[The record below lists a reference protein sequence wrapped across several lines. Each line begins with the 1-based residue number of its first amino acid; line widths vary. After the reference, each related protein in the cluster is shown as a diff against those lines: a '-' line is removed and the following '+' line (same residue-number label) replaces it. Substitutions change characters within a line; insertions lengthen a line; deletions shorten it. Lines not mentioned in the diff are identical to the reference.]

1 MKRAKKTR
9 VVLGVT
15 GSIAAYKAAELAR
28 YMMKRGCAVRVVMS
42 ESAEQFISPLTFES
56 LTGQPVAR
64 SFWEETQPGA
74 IGHIALADWAD
85 VVLVAPATADTIA
98 KAAYGFSD
106 TPLLAVLLATKAP
119 IVIAPAMNV
128 NMFEHSQ
135 TQENIH
141 NLQARGVMFV
151 SPESGDLACG
161 WKGRGRLAQP
171 AEIYHHVRRAVTPQ
185 DLQGKRVVISTGP
198 TREAIDPVRFISNRS
213 SGKMG
218 LSLAVEAFHRG
229 AEVTLVHGPLSSSPR
244 LPSLIRTI
252 SITSADEM
260 RSAVLTTLGRD
271 PAQQA
276 PDIMIMAAAVADYR
290 PEIESGQKIK
300 KSNAPLNIQLVS
312 NPDILKELGEIKG
325 SHERPFLVGFAVETG
340 DTEKLLSEAKRKL
353 EAKNADLLVGNL
365 AQDSFDKD
373 TNKVLIVS
381 KGGNAEEIDTARKS
395 LIAKRIFDT
404 VATNTRSQS

>member
-1 MKRAKKTR
+1 MKREKKIR

-28 YMMKRGCAVRVVMS
+28 YMMKRGCVVRVVMS
-42 ESAEQFISPLTFES
+42 KSAEQFISPLTFES

-85 VVLVAPATADTIA
+85 IVLVAPATADTIA
-98 KAAYGFSD
+98 KVAYGFSD
-106 TPLLAVLLATKAP
+106 SPLLAVLLATKAP

-151 SPESGDLACG
+151 TPESGDLACG

-171 AEIYHHVRRAVTPQ
+171 AEIYHHVRRAVSPQ
-185 DLQGKRVVISTGP
+185 DLRGKRVVISTGP

-218 LSLAVEAFHRG
+218 LSLAVEAFYRG
-229 AEVTLVHGPLSSSPR
+229 AEVTLVHGPLSGSPK

-260 RSAVLTTLGRD
+260 RNAVINTLGRD
-271 PAQQA
+271 PAQHA
-276 PDIMIMAAAVADYR
+276 ADIMIMAAAVADYR
-290 PEIESGQKIK
+290 PETQSDQKIK

-325 SHERPFLVGFAVETG
+325 THKKPFLVGFAVETG
-340 DTEKLLSEAKRKL
+340 DTEKLLSEATRKL

-395 LIAKRIFDT
+395 LIAKRIF
-404 VATNTRSQS
+404 NTIASNIRDSL